1 MVGWEIMDFAILTE
15 NGIKL
20 KGKQSVILIDS
31 SSARAKVPADAI
43 LQLLQQ
49 NASEDQ
55 TLIIQGPGEYET
67 KGTKITGTRTD
78 KDMWYEIV
86 MEGVDIL
93 IGRATTITRAK
104 DKLRD
109 FDVALIYAD
118 DVISQQALGVISP
131 SVFITY
137 GEKAKET
144 ITSLGKENGEVN
156 KYTTTKDKLPS
167 EMEIVLLA

>member
-86 MEGVDIL
+86 TEGVDIL

-109 FDVALIYAD
+109 FDVA
-118 DVISQQALGVISP
+118 
-131 SVFITY
+131 
-137 GEKAKET
+137 
-144 ITSLGKENGEVN
+144 
-156 KYTTTKDKLPS
+156 
-167 EMEIVLLA
+167 

>member
-1 MVGWEIMDFAILTE
+1 MDFAILSE
-15 NGIKL
+15 NGIKI
-20 KGKQSVILIDS
+20 KGKQSLILVDS
-31 SSARAKVPADAI
+31 SSLKAKAPADAI
-43 LQLLQQ
+43 LQLLSQ
-49 NASEDQ
+49 NTPEDKV
-55 TLIIQGPGEYET
+55 LLIQGPGEYET
-67 KGTKITGTRTD
+67 KGTKVTGARTD
-78 KDMWYEIV
+78 GEMWYEII

-93 IGRATTITRAK
+93 VARATTITRIK

-131 SVFITY
+131 SVFIAY
-137 GEKAKET
+137 GDKAKET
-144 ITSLGKENGEVN
+144 IVSLGKQNGEVN

>member
-78 KDMWYEIV
+78 KDMWY
-86 MEGVDIL
+86 
-93 IGRATTITRAK
+93 ATTITRAK